1 MSNALKHLTVEAVK
15 AIHREVLIAHGGAPG
30 IRDQTLHESAVAA
43 PQATM
48 MGQPLISDPIEIA
61 AAYLFYICRNHPF
74 VDGNKRTALAACL
87 VFLEGNDLLPS
98 VKLAMDE
105 WENFVLDLAASKLDR
120 DATTQRL
127 RKLLKRSRKRLTSL
141 ARRSPATA
149 GRRRLSSLARHNRLK
164 AANF

>member
-1 MSNALKHLTVEAVK
+1 LSNALKHLTVEAVK

-30 IRDQTLHESAVAA
+30 IRDQTLLESAVAA

-127 RKLLKRSRKRLTSL
+127 RKLLKRSRKC
-141 ARRSPATA
+141 
-149 GRRRLSSLARHNRLK
+149 
-164 AANF
+164 